1 MHMCKNRALHI
12 FNCDHICETMFGSV
26 LYKNFCVLMIVT
38 LFRNTAL
45 SLVINSKLQKQYE
58 VISLRF
64 QPHSVYP
71 YMYTYVHVRMRFVG
85 VFDNTFD
92 NENTTGLKS
101 F

>member
-1 MHMCKNRALHI
+1 
-12 FNCDHICETMFGSV
+12 
-26 LYKNFCVLMIVT
+26 MIVT

-71 YMYTYVHVRMRFVG
+71 KCTRTYMYVWG
-85 VFDNTFD
+85 SWVFLIILLIMKTQRV
-92 NENTTGLKS
+92 
-101 F
+101 